1 MSISAPLEASTE
13 NATKKVL
20 AVIGTRPEAIKVIPV
35 VRALAQTEGI
45 EVRTCVTGQHREMLD
60 QMLRTFDLVPDHD
73 LDVMVHGQSTTQ
85 ITRAVMD
92 GMERVIRAE
101 RPDWVLVQG
110 DTTTAM
116 AAAIAAFHE
125 RVHVGHIEAGLR
137 TGLLHSPFPEEGN
150 RKLAAAITEL
160 HFAPTE
166 WAAENL
172 HREGIR
178 STSVIVTGNTVIDA
192 LLQTQNTPFDPGAVG
207 LGGLVDDDARH
218 MVLVTAHR
226 RENFGTPI
234 ERICHAVGAVA
245 DRHPD
250 VRFVCPVHLN
260 PTVRAP
266 FFRILAGREN
276 VDLLPPLNYRAMVWA
291 LHSCSFVLT
300 DSGGLQ
306 EEAAGLGK
314 PVLVLRDSTE
324 RPEGV
329 GAGVAKLVGTATA
342 DIEAAVEEL
351 IGDQDLYRWMASRP
365 NPYGDGRAGERI
377 AASIMAHPTAQLPED
392 VKPSAVEPPAV
403 LDPVEFSAPEP
414 EQAPFVNPLTN
425 EMRGRR

>member
-1 MSISAPLEASTE
+1 MATMAPPEAPTR
-13 NATKKVL
+13 TKKVL
-20 AVIGTRPEAIKVIPV
+20 AVIGTRPEAIKVMPV
-35 VRALAQTEGI
+35 VRALSDTAGI

-60 QMLRTFDLVPDHD
+60 QMLRTFDLRPDHD
-73 LDVMVHGQSTTQ
+73 LDIMVHGQSTTQ
-85 ITRAVMD
+85 IARSVMD
-92 GMERVIRAE
+92 GIEKVVQAE

-125 RVHVGHIEAGLR
+125 GVHVGHIEAGLR

-150 RKLAAAITEL
+150 RKLAAAISEI

-178 STSVIVTGNTVIDA
+178 PEAVIVTGNTVIDA
-192 LLQTQNTPFDPGAVG
+192 LHQTQRSPFDPGTAG
-207 LGGLVDDDARH
+207 LGGLLESDPRH

-234 ERICHAVGAVA
+234 ERICHAVRTVAV
-245 DRHPD
+245 RHPD
-250 VRFVCPVHLN
+250 VLFVCPVHLN

-276 VDLLPPLNYRAMVWA
+276 VALLPPLNYRAMVWA
-291 LHSCSFVLT
+291 LHSCSFVVT

-306 EEAAGLGK
+306 EEAAGLRK

-329 GAGVAKLVGTATA
+329 SAGVARLVGTRT
-342 DIEAAVEEL
+342 DAVEGAIEEL
-351 IGDQDLYRWMASRP
+351 ISDVPLYRRMASCP

-377 AASIMAHPTAQLPED
+377 AAAIAAHRSPQLRED
-392 VKPSAVEPPAV
+392 ARPPALEPPQV
-403 LDPVEFSAPEP
+403 LDPTEFSAPEP
-414 EQAPFVNPLTN
+414 VETSARQSAHQ
-425 EMRGRR
+425 